1 MKIQESDVLTRKET
15 ASFLKV
21 CVTTLD
27 RIKDLPRVKIRR
39 GVRFRRAD
47 LDKWLDQ
54 QAAQTQGGQA

>member
-1 MKIQESDVLTRKET
+1 MKIQESDVLTRKEA

-27 RIKDLPRVKIRR
+27 RIEDLPRVKIRR

-47 LDKWLDQ
+47 LDKWLDRQ
-54 QAAQTQGGQA
+54 VQGVQA